1 MPDQVSIGRPHL
13 RAHVAAPGRL
23 HLGFIDPD
31 GTLGRR
37 FGSVGLAIDGPCT
50 RVSMQSARRDAVVA
64 EGDCAREADRAA
76 ACVARLR
83 QAFGP
88 TAPVEVCLHEVL
100 PPHAGLGSG
109 TQLALAL
116 ARTYAQLH
124 GLDVPAVQLAAAL
137 DRGRRSGIGI
147 AAFETGGLVV
157 DAGPG
162 ARGAAP
168 VIARVDF
175 PEAWRLLLVLDP
187 TRSGRHGA
195 AESGAFAALPPL
207 PQHQAAHLAHLVLMR
222 LLPAAIE
229 ADFSA
234 FAPAVSEVQRVI
246 GAHFA
251 PAQNGSPY
259 TSADVAALLD
269 WIGAAGQAGI
279 GQSSWGPTGFAI
291 FASLADAERA
301 VDSARA
307 AGRIAPHLE
316 LRVVRGR
323 NHGAVLA

>member
-1 MPDQVSIGRPHL
+1 MPDAVPAERPHA

-23 HLGFIDPD
+23 HLGFLDPD

-50 RVSMQSARRDAVVA
+50 RVSMQSASRDAVLA

-76 ACVARLR
+76 DCLARLR

-88 TAPVEVCLHEVL
+88 AGPLEVCLHEVL

-124 GLDVPAVQLAAAL
+124 GLDVPAARLAAAL

-162 ARGAAP
+162 TRGAAP

-175 PEAWRLLLVLDP
+175 PEAWRVLLVLDP

-195 AESGAFAALPPL
+195 AERGAFAMLPPL
-207 PQHQAAHLAHLVLMR
+207 PRQQAAHLAHLVLMR

-251 PAQNGSPY
+251 PAQDGSPY
-259 TSADVAALLD
+259 TSPDVAALLD
-269 WIGAAGQAGI
+269 WIGAAGGAGI

-291 FASLADAERA
+291 FPSTADAERA

-307 AGRIAPHLE
+307 AGRIAPHIV
-316 LRVVRGR
+316 LRIVRGR